1 MHTQAYRFTHI
12 RMTTHAHTAHI
23 AHACTQQ
30 LTCMLAYSSTC
41 NHTHTGTHIQARGTL
56 ACTRLPPHIY
66 AHIQIH
72 TMHTQEHTC
81 IHNHAHTHRDILMLA
96 CMRPHNLPAWMSPY
110 THTCMHAQ
118 NACMQGTLLHAH
130 NTCTHMNARTDTA
143 GTGLPSTL
151 PRTSEEAEEEKVG
164 TSFFSF

>member
-1 MHTQAYRFTHI
+1 MHTQ
-12 RMTTHAHTAHI
+12 
-23 AHACTQQ
+23 
-30 LTCMLAYSSTC
+30 
-41 NHTHTGTHIQARGTL
+41 TL
-56 ACTRLPPHIY
+56 VITL
-66 AHIQIH
+66 
-72 TMHTQEHTC
+72 TQEHTFRLVAPWHAH
-81 IHNHAHTHRDILMLA
+81 ISHHTHMHIYKYTPYTHRNTHAFTTTHAHTHRDILMLA